1 MRIDT
6 KTHLYGTAETNLPSL
21 LTYLSERASKYKR
34 SFEVN
39 FGDGQPTGLSI
50 AIEALRDY
58 ESVFLREEF
67 ALQAHP
73 IFKMR
78 DHDIQRPDSARPVR
92 KLRPKAL
99 YTPDR
104 ARLEKFRLTMDAK
117 EQGWSAS
124 KLRAK
129 IAWVTMR
136 THGWKPGQSP
146 SPMAISAA

>member
-21 LTYLSERASKYKR
+21 LTYLAERTAKYRR

-39 FGDGQPTGLSI
+39 FGDGQPNGLSI
-50 AIEALRDY
+50 AVEGLRDY
-58 ESVFLREEF
+58 ESVFLREEY

-73 IFKMR
+73 ILKMKAR
-78 DHDIQRPDSARPVR
+78 DTQRPDSALPAR

-104 ARLEKFRLTMDAK
+104 ARLEKFRLTMEAK
-117 EQGWSAS
+117 DQGWSAS

-136 THGWKPGQSP
+136 THGWKPGHSP